1 MEKIDN
7 ATEQVQ
13 FATFTVAGLHFGVE
27 LKCVQELIRYQEMT
41 DIPLAAPSVRG
52 LINLRG
58 QIVIAIDAR
67 RALGLPE
74 GEAESLPM
82 NVVMRSTD
90 GCTSLLVDQI
100 GDVVTLRRATLEATP
115 ENMPACL
122 RSMVL
127 GVYVLSERLL
137 LIPDL
142 QQLMN

>member
-1 MEKIDN
+1 MDN
-7 ATEQVQ
+7 AMEQVQ
-13 FATFTVAGLHFGVE
+13 FATFEVAGLHFGVE

-41 DIPLAAPSVRG
+41 DIPLAPSAVRG

-74 GEAESLPM
+74 RDPETLPM
-82 NVVMRSTD
+82 NVVLRSID

-100 GDVVTLRRATLEATP
+100 GDVVAVRRTSQEATP

-122 RSMVL
+122 RSMIV
-127 GVYVLSERLL
+127 GVFVLSERLL